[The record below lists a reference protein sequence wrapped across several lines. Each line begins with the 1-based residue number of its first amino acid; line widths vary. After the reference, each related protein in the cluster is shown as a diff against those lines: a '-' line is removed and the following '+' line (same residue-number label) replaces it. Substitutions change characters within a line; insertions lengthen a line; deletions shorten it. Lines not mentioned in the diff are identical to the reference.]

1 MNVRIARKHPQPR
14 RGGFTLI
21 ELLVV
26 ISIIA
31 VLASLILPGVQNAR
45 ASARRLQ
52 CFNNMRNVGLAVVN
66 YSSMNGGALPPLSGG
81 IDSYYLNAAG
91 GAAVYG
97 PAPWTVHLLPY
108 LEQAGLYDR
117 LTAKQPPTATAAQL
131 LSNTQTLQNTN
142 IKVFTCPDD
151 PTADQGGAFSFAAN
165 AGYMTND
172 AWVNTSWHR
181 IDRYTSWLIGTETAP
196 PSATDERYKRSA
208 STGVFWRQDS
218 PTTTD
223 AALNINQSQIKI
235 TLDRMRDGTS
245 QTLMLSENLSNGG
258 WLPRETDAG
267 RGAGTG
273 DLAFGLMV
281 TGSAATPNLKLD
293 EIGASNFTLTESPT
307 NEQLSRINKNLTA
320 ATGTAPRPS
329 SFHPQVVN
337 VIFCDGHGQA
347 LSQGI
352 SDSVYARLLTP
363 NGNSYGQAI
372 LSENSF

>member
-31 VLASLILPGVQNAR
+31 VLASLVLPGVQNAR

-81 IDSYYLNAAG
+81 IDSYHLTSDG
-91 GAAVYG
+91 TAAVYG

-117 LTAKQPPTATAAQL
+117 LTAKQASSVTPAQL
-131 LSNTQTLQNTN
+131 LSYTRTLQDTN

-151 PTADQGGAFSFAAN
+151 PTADQAGAFSFAAN

-172 AWVNTSWHR
+172 AWVNSIWHR
-181 IDRYTSWLIGTETAP
+181 IDRYNTWLIGTET
-196 PSATDERYKRSA
+196 TVNQDESRKRA
-208 STGVFWRQDS
+208 AATGVFWRQES
-218 PTTTD
+218 PSTLEN
-223 AALNINQSQIKI
+223 ALGINASGLKT

-245 QTLMLSENLSNGG
+245 QTLMLTENLNNGG
-258 WLPRETDAG
+258 WLPRQIEAG

-273 DLAFGLMV
+273 DLGFGLMV
-281 TGSAATPNLKLD
+281 TGTAAVPNLKLD
-293 EIGASNFTLTESPT
+293 EIGAANFSLAESPT
-307 NEQLSRINKNLTA
+307 NEQLCRINKNLTA